1 MYRRRCLNEE
11 YFHADE
17 NTTGFENYET
27 RGIRISVK
35 CMNCHTIRFLYQK
48 CTICLG
54 IMALIFKVKE
64 IIPFEV
70 HDDAVDGLW
79 NQLLSVPNFA
89 LMEEQNSWKY

>member
-17 NTTGFENYET
+17 NTIGFENYET

-35 CMNCHTIRFLYQK
+35 SMNCHTVRFLYQK

-64 IIPFEV
+64 IIPVEV
-70 HDDAVDGLW
+70 DDDAVDGLW
-79 NQLLSVPNFA
+79 NKLENTLNYVRIPLNPN
-89 LMEEQNSWKY
+89 S